1 MRTIAPHFRALVA
14 LLFLA
19 TFPLNAQQVRVGSL
33 EGNLQLY
40 KNPAQ
45 GTIIDWTRGAFT
57 SGTVNT
63 ASVGWANATTP
74 CEGIFFVRFYVIS
87 SNAFSGTMTAERGP
101 FRAVSGI
108 NTVAL
113 NPPVQVFPETHIGIY
128 RVPGPDSCGQP
139 FGTVTRNPG
148 RALYSDE
155 DYKNGSLL
163 LLSPS
168 SNFRLHAQASN
179 APSVR
184 VATIPVVGSTPGG
197 FGSFFRTSLTL
208 ANPGVTE
215 IRGKLVLRLAGR
227 SGSDADPSID
237 YVIPR
242 LGTLNYADI
251 LAALGQ
257 SGQGSLDILT
267 TASPTP
273 IASARVFNDAGA
285 AGTNG
290 LSEEAVPA
298 APNYYSVA
306 NVLVPEDLGNFRVA
320 VGVRTFAPVDLTIS
334 VLNAAGDIQRQ
345 FLRSYPA
352 DYFVQVGGEA
362 FIDGALPA
370 GGRIVVTAFEKEFIV
385 YGTVTD
391 NRTNDPSMRVGAD

>member
-1 MRTIAPHFRALVA
+1 MERTARHFRTLIA

-19 TFPLNAQQVRVGSL
+19 SLPLNAQQVRVGSL
-33 EGNLQLY
+33 EGNLQLF
-40 KNPAQ
+40 KNPKQ

-57 SGTVNT
+57 NGTVNT

-74 CEGIFFVRFYVIS
+74 CDGIFFVRFYVIA
-87 SNAFSGTMTAERGP
+87 SNAFTATMTAERGP
-101 FRAVSGI
+101 FRAENGI

-113 NPPVQVFPETHIGIY
+113 NPPVQVFTETYIGIY

-139 FGTVTRNPG
+139 FGTVTRSPG
-148 RALYSDE
+148 RALYSDD
-155 DYKNGSLL
+155 DYKNGSLVQL
-163 LLSPS
+163 APSP
-168 SNFRLHAQASN
+168 NFRLHAQASN
-179 APSVR
+179 VPSVR

-208 ANPGVTE
+208 VNPGVTE
-215 IRGKLVLRLAGR
+215 IRGKLVLRIAGR
-227 SGSDADPSID
+227 SGTDADPSLD

-242 LGTLNYADI
+242 LATLNYADVV
-251 LAALGQ
+251 AAMGQ

-298 APNYYSVA
+298 APNYFSVA
-306 NVLVPEDLGNFRVA
+306 NVLIPEDLTNFRVA
-320 VGVRTFAPVDLTIS
+320 VGVRTFAPVDLTIT
-334 VLNAAGDIQRQ
+334 VLNAAGGVQRQ
-345 FLRSYPA
+345 FVKSYPA
-352 DYFVQVGGEA
+352 DYFQQVGGEA
-362 FIDGALPA
+362 FIEGPLPA
-370 GGRIVVTAFEKEFIV
+370 GGRIVATAFEKEFIV

-391 NRTNDPSMRVGAD
+391 NRTNDPSMRVGSD